1 MQINK
6 VLSEIC
12 SHRGLGSSDQCYAVL
27 YALVR
32 AFNVKR
38 VVEIGTHQAA
48 STITI
53 CQAILDNNYVPQ
65 IWTVDNW
72 SQVDAEKMARGHIE
86 AAGFGGY
93 ITMVKG
99 SSDDVLPGL
108 FAEIGLVDMVF
119 IDGAHE
125 FDAAARD
132 VANCRLQS
140 KILVMHDTWKMTPY
154 LEKLRSDGWV
164 VTVFPTKYVEGD
176 GHLVGISLAIRE

>member
-1 MQINK
+1 MHINK
-6 VLSEIC
+6 VLTDIC

-27 YALVR
+27 YSLVR

-53 CQAILDNNYVPQ
+53 CQAILDNKYIPQ

-72 SQVDAEKMARGHIE
+72 SQVDAEKLAKSHID

-99 SSDDVLPGL
+99 SSHDVMPELMPK
-108 FAEIGLVDMVF
+108 IGQVDLIF

-125 FDAAARD
+125 VELAQKD
-132 VANCRLQS
+132 VDNSAPYTNKL
-140 KILVMHDTWKMTPY
+140 IMHDTWKMTPY
-154 LEKLRSDGWV
+154 LEGLRRDGWT

-176 GHLVGISLAIRE
+176 GHLVGISLAVKE